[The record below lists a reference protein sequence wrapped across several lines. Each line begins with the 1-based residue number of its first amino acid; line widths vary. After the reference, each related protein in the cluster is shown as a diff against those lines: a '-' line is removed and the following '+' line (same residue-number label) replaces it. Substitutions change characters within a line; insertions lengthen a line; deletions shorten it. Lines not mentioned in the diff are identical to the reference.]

1 MDTSVRISRKFH
13 LRCPLAE
20 FDFQEI
26 AEFKFATATGRD
38 KPCKG
43 CMSLCQAGY
52 AEEGRMRPISRRKFG
67 KTVLSGMIASSA
79 PARAISS
86 EGSTLKRPNILFIC
100 SDQHSGPMM
109 MGGPGDVVPVRTPTL
124 KRLASMGVDFKN
136 TYCVDPVC
144 TPSRAS
150 LMTGRFASDVGSY
163 CNSTPFDG
171 RVPTW
176 GNYLQQAGYFCW
188 AAGKMDLTPKADLG
202 FTQVHTSHGH
212 YDHPDITSLF
222 RRPMC
227 YRVDELV
234 QIDGKVEE
242 RGKHDQGVL
251 QAGLE
256 FLRTEAKTV
265 GKPWV
270 AYLGFT
276 MPHPPFGAPQ
286 KYWDLYPSDQ
296 VRMPNVP
303 PGYLEKLPLEFQ
315 VLRNFKMI
323 STPVPEERVR
333 RARSAYYGMI
343 TELDGMIGRLLD
355 ELERTGQ
362 LKSTLV
368 VYTSD
373 HGEML
378 GEHGLWL
385 KNNLMEG
392 AARVPLVMAGAG
404 LPRGMSVE
412 APVSHVDLVATL
424 LDFAGVAPP
433 VGLRGHSLLPM
444 TRGAQASHPGFV
456 YAESNSEGNCT
467 GSFMIRKGDWKYIYF
482 SWYGDKLLFN
492 LKVDPGEMN
501 NLVDNPAHASTVQ
514 ELHSLLTSLVDPD
527 VVTEAA
533 FRKQHQVLTELVQ
546 QGTPEEFFR
555 TLRGRLGRG
564 QAVALTR
571 KYYPKWQPGPSSSD
585 TP

>member
-1 MDTSVRISRKFH
+1 
-13 LRCPLAE
+13 
-20 FDFQEI
+20 
-26 AEFKFATATGRD
+26 
-38 KPCKG
+38 
-43 CMSLCQAGY
+43 
-52 AEEGRMRPISRRKFG
+52 MRSISRRKFG
-67 KTVLSGMIASSA
+67 KTVLSGMIASGA
-79 PARAISS
+79 PAITSS
-86 EGSTLKRPNILFIC
+86 SKASILKRPNIVFIC

-109 MGGPGDVVPVRTPTL
+109 MGGPGNVVPVRTPNL
-124 KRLASMGVDFKN
+124 KRLASMGVHFKN

-150 LMTGRFASDVGSY
+150 LMTGRFASDVDSY

-176 GNYLQQAGYFCW
+176 GNYLEQAGYFCW
-188 AAGKMDLTPKADLG
+188 ATGKMDLTPKADLG
-202 FTQVHTSHGH
+202 FKQVHTSHGH
-212 YDHPDITSLF
+212 FEHPDITSLF

-227 YRVDELV
+227 YRVDERR

-251 QAGLE
+251 AAGLE
-256 FLRTEAKTV
+256 FLRTEAKSV

-276 MPHPPFGAPQ
+276 TPHPPFGAPQ
-286 KYWDLYPSDQ
+286 KCWDLYPPDQ
-296 VRMPNVP
+296 VRLPNVP

-323 STPVPEERVR
+323 STSVPVERVR
-333 RARSAYYGMI
+333 RARSAYYGMV
-343 TELDGMIGRLLD
+343 TELDGMIGELLD
-355 ELERTGQ
+355 ELEKAGQ
-362 LKSTLV
+362 LENTLV

-385 KNNLMEG
+385 KNNLLEG

-404 LPRGMSVE
+404 LPRGLSIE
-412 APVSHVDLVATL
+412 TPVSHVDLVATL
-424 LDFAGVAPP
+424 LDFAGVSRPD
-433 VGLRGHSLLPM
+433 GLRGHSLLPI
-444 TRGAQASHPGFV
+444 TQGVQALHHEFV
-456 YAESNSEGNCT
+456 YAESNSEGNCA

-492 LKVDPGEMN
+492 LKDDPGEMN
-501 NLVDNPAHASTVQ
+501 NLADYPAHASTVQ
-514 ELHSLLTSLVDPD
+514 ILHGLLTSLVDPD
-527 VVTEAA
+527 AVTEAA
-533 FRKQHQVLTELVQ
+533 FRNQHQVLKALVKEK
-546 QGTPEEFFR
+546 TPEEFFR

-564 QAVALTR
+564 QATALTR
-571 KYYPKWQPGPSSSD
+571 KYYRSWQPGPSDLD
-585 TP
+585 TA